1 MDWVDTALK
10 RAAAAKNA
18 GGRHGATDERE
29 VATDMVSGRN
39 LDRFPVEPAAEPK
52 VRELPNAAEPKAR
65 ELPNAQPAVRLSRP
79 AETAP
84 YRTAFSAS
92 MAEKLVVMTDT
103 NPIVVEQFR
112 KLAANL
118 HEMQRTRTLKVV
130 MVASAV
136 SGEGKTFTAMNLALT
151 LSESFRA
158 SVLLVDADFRRPRM
172 HEHFLV
178 PGVDGMT
185 SSDEPS
191 QQTVQI
197 TPTLMLLP
205 AGRPDPDPMR
215 VLTSDRMRRL
225 IADAAARFEWVIL
238 DSPPVADLPDAHLLA
253 SMVDAVVIVAAAG
266 RTPYTAI
273 ARAVDT
279 IGRDRVAGMVLNHVE
294 DSALSVTRELAWSYL
309 GAASSEADA
318 GRDHE

>member
-10 RAAAAKNA
+10 RADSAKNA
-18 GGRHGATDERE
+18 EGRQGASDQRQVRADTVFR
-29 VATDMVSGRN
+29 RH
-39 LDRFPVEPAAEPK
+39 LDRFPVEPQSQTKARTVEPHAEAK
-52 VRELPNAAEPKAR
+52 VRARPPAQRAERVPAPAA
-65 ELPNAQPAVRLSRP
+65 
-79 AETAP
+79 TAP

-92 MAEKLVVMTDT
+92 MAEKLVVMADT
-103 NPIVVEQFR
+103 SPIVVEQFR
-112 KLAANL
+112 KLAATL
-118 HEMQRTRTLKVV
+118 HEMQRARTVKAV

-151 LSESFRA
+151 LSESFRD
-158 SVLLVDADFRRPRM
+158 SVLIVDADFRRPRM

-178 PGVDGMT
+178 PGVGVTAPDQQ
-185 SSDEPS
+185 S

-197 TPTLMLLP
+197 TPTLALLP

-215 VLTSDRMRRL
+215 VLTSNRMRRL
-225 IADAAARFEWVIL
+225 IADAAARFDWVIL
-238 DSPPVADLPDAHLLA
+238 DSPPVGDLPDGHLLA
-253 SMVDAVVIVAAAG
+253 SMVDVVVIVAAAG

-279 IGRDRVAGMVLNHVE
+279 IGRDRVAGVVLNHVE
-294 DSALSVTRELAWSYL
+294 DSALSVTRELAWAYV
-309 GAASSEADA
+309 GAASPEADA

>member
-10 RAAAAKNA
+10 RAASAKSAA
-18 GGRHGATDERE
+18 GRPGVIDPRQVGTDK
-29 VATDMVSGRN
+29 VSGHH
-39 LDRFPVEPAAEPK
+39 LDRFPVEPEAEL
-52 VRELPNAAEPKAR
+52 RAR
-65 ELPNAQPAVRLSRP
+65 ELPKADERRQAARIEQPPVRVPPP

-92 MAEKLVVMTDT
+92 MAEKLVVMKDT
-103 NPIVVEQFR
+103 SPIVVEQFR

-151 LSESFRA
+151 LSESFRDN
-158 SVLLVDADFRRPRM
+158 VLLVDADFRRPRM
-172 HEHFLV
+172 HDNFLV
-178 PGVDGMT
+178 PGVHSLAD
-185 SSDEPS
+185 SDEPWR
-191 QQTVQI
+191 QTVQI

-225 IADAAARFEWVIL
+225 IADAAARFDWVIL

-253 SMVDAVVIVAAAG
+253 SMVDAVVVVAAAG

-279 IGRDRVAGMVLNHVE
+279 IGRDRVVGMVLNHVE

-309 GAASSEADA
+309 GSASPEADA

>member
-10 RAAAAKNA
+10 RADSAKNA
-18 GGRHGATDERE
+18 EGRQGATDQRQ
-29 VATDMVSGRN
+29 VRADTVFRRH
-39 LDRFPVEPAAEPK
+39 LDRFPVELPSEAKARAGEPH
-52 VRELPNAAEPKAR
+52 REVKAR
-65 ELPNAQPAVRLSRP
+65 ELPTPQPVVRVPPP
-79 AETAP
+79 AGTAP

-103 NPIVVEQFR
+103 SPIVVEQFR
-112 KLAANL
+112 KLAATL
-118 HEMQRTRTLKVV
+118 HEMQRARTVKAV

-151 LSESFRA
+151 LSESFRDT
-158 SVLLVDADFRRPRM
+158 VLLVDADFRRPRM

-178 PGVDGMT
+178 PGVHGVTAPDQQ
-185 SSDEPS
+185 S

-197 TPTLMLLP
+197 TPTLTLLP

-225 IADAAARFEWVIL
+225 IADAAARFDWVIL
-238 DSPPVADLPDAHLLA
+238 DSPPVADLPDGHLLA

-294 DSALSVTRELAWSYL
+294 DSALSVTRELAWAYV
-309 GAASSEADA
+309 GAAPEADA

>member
-1 MDWVDTALK
+1 MP
-10 RAAAAKNA
+10 R
-18 GGRHGATDERE
+18 RH
-29 VATDMVSGRN
+29 
-39 LDRFPVEPAAEPK
+39 LDRFPVESQAEAKARALIAPPAEPK
-52 VRELPNAAEPKAR
+52 VRERPA
-65 ELPNAQPAVRLSRP
+65 AQPAVRVPPP
-79 AETAP
+79 AATAA

-92 MAEKLVVMTDT
+92 MAEKLVVMADT

-112 KLAANL
+112 KLAATL
-118 HEMQRTRTLKVV
+118 HEMQRTRTLKAV

-151 LSESFRA
+151 LSESFRD
-158 SVLLVDADFRRPRM
+158 SVLIIDADFRRPRM
-172 HEHFLV
+172 HEHFMV
-178 PGVDGMT
+178 PGVNGVAAPDQQ
-185 SSDEPS
+185 P

-197 TPTLMLLP
+197 TPTLALLP

-225 IADAAARFEWVIL
+225 IADAAARFDWVIL
-238 DSPPVADLPDAHLLA
+238 DSPPVVDLPDGHLLA

-279 IGRDRVAGMVLNHVE
+279 IGRDRVAGVVLNHVE
-294 DSALSVTRELAWSYL
+294 DSALSVTRELAWAYV
-309 GAASSEADA
+309 GAASPEADA

>member
-10 RAAAAKNA
+10 RAASAKDP
-18 GGRHGATDERE
+18 GGRR
-29 VATDMVSGRN
+29 VATEQWQDGTDTVSRWH
-39 LDRFPVEPAAEPK
+39 LDRFPGEPEAGA
-52 VRELPNAAEPKAR
+52 KAR
-65 ELPNAQPAVRLSRP
+65 ELPSPRPAVHVPPP

-84 YRTAFSAS
+84 YRTAVSAS
-92 MAEKLVVMTDT
+92 MAEKLVVMADT

-112 KLAANL
+112 KLAATL
-118 HEMQRTRTLKVV
+118 HEMQRARTLKAV

-151 LSESFRA
+151 LSESFRD
-158 SVLLVDADFRRPRM
+158 SVLLVDADFRRPRI

-178 PGVDGMT
+178 PGVNGVT
-185 SSDEPS
+185 ASDEHWR
-191 QQTVQI
+191 QTVQI
-197 TPTLMLLP
+197 TPTLTLLP

-225 IADAAARFEWVIL
+225 IAEAAARFDWVIL
-238 DSPPVADLPDAHLLA
+238 DSPPVADLPDGHLLA
-253 SMVDAVVIVAAAG
+253 SMVDVVVIVAAAG

-279 IGRDRVAGMVLNHVE
+279 IGRDRVAGVVLNHVE
-294 DSALSVTRELAWSYL
+294 DSALSVTRELAWAYV
-309 GAASSEADA
+309 GAASPEADA